1 MNFDNKICSASFHL
15 PLTMISILVVALLA
29 VSGFA
34 APERV
39 VNKRTD
45 GAPVIPS
52 GWTALG
58 CYT

>member
-1 MNFDNKICSASFHL
+1 
-15 PLTMISILVVALLA
+15 MISILVVALLA